1 MLGGSGL
8 KRHYTDNERP
18 RWQLHNPR
26 EHEDGLHHEGSPES
40 ETTAVGTPA
49 NGVNGRPEGAWGER
63 ETGQP
68 VDQRQAMQDY
78 EQLRKELTTLSKTRS
93 RQSGKG
99 ERNNLERVQTGES
112 LSANRTET
120 RASLAQ
126 TNTDVEAAEEAEE
139 GDDFELDQFMREGH
153 FEKRKDGRSAK
164 KVGVVFRNL

>member
-1 MLGGSGL
+1 MLSGSGL
-8 KRHYTDNERP
+8 QRHYTDNERP

-26 EHEDGLHHEGSPES
+26 ETAALHHEESPES
-40 ETTAVGTPA
+40 ESTAVGTPA
-49 NGVNGRPEGAWGER
+49 NGEAIRSDGAWGER

-78 EQLRKELTTLSKTRS
+78 ELLRRELTTLSKTRS

-99 ERNNLERVQTGES
+99 ERNNLERVQTPES
-112 LSANRTET
+112 LNKPET

-139 GDDFELDQFMREGH
+139 EEEDDFELDQFMREGH
-153 FEKRKDGRSAK
+153 FEKRKNGRSAK
-164 KVGVVFRNL
+164 KVGVVFKNL